1 MKCVV
6 FKASTSSELMNSGK
20 CGKIKFFKGKVY
32 KKSIT
37 IDIEEFY
44 SVDINIMKIN
54 YL

>member
-6 FKASTSSELMNSGK
+6 FKASTSSELMIVENVEKSN
-20 CGKIKFFKGKVY
+20 FSKVKY
-32 KKSIT
+32 TKKSIT